1 MKRKTASSPEA
12 LHTIVD
18 LKEDLLDPIAHP
30 ESFDHQVSLL
40 KGAVPNQPIDLIE
53 KLIAKEVTK
62 TASILNLEREELK
75 AWLDLNPLAPAK
87 VILALLRTASE
98 HQLDPIKDEV
108 NLTQYE
114 DGSWQVFIT
123 VDGWSKLMNQHPAF
137 CGIEFTESLES
148 INNVPTWISCSIYR
162 TDRAIPTT
170 VREYLLEVQND
181 HAIWQKM
188 PRRMLRHRVM
198 QQCARIAFG
207 IGMSEATPKAI
218 QVIAQKSA
226 QVAPLEAK
234 PDLNG
239 KKMSRATTLKVFLS
253 KQDEVSCNYK
263 NTS

>member
-1 MKRKTASSPEA
+1 MKRKTASSPKG
-12 LHTIVD
+12 LPTIVD
-18 LKEDLLDPIAHP
+18 LREDLLDPIP
-30 ESFDHQVSLL
+30 HQASQ
-40 KGAVPNQPIDLIE
+40 KSQTREIRGAAPNQPIDLIGQ
-53 KLIAKEVTK
+53 LIAKEVTK
-62 TASILNLEREELK
+62 TASILGLESEELK

-98 HQLDPIKDEV
+98 HRLDPIKDEV

-137 CGIEFTESLES
+137 CGIEFTESPES

-207 IGMSEATPKAI
+207 IGVSEATPKTI
-218 QVIAQKSA
+218 QAIAQKSA
-226 QVAPLEAK
+226 PVAPLQAK
-234 PDLNG
+234 TDLNG
-239 KKMSRATTLKVFLS
+239 KELSRATTLKAFLS
-253 KQDEVSCNYK
+253 KQEELNNVL
-263 NTS
+263 